1 MNRLLLVYLN
11 LGDAPAGERLSILLV
26 VDDSGSMRGEKSATV
41 RTALRRLVTE
51 LPRECRL
58 GLVGFGTKVQVL
70 CRPTEHRDFLLD
82 QIDRFEGGSGRTA
95 LYDALVDAC
104 ASFEEDS
111 GQRYVVVLT
120 DGGEYGS
127 ERVASLDEVI
137 RGAIEQR
144 VKVFCL
150 GLGSD
155 AKRDTLTAVASG
167 TGGQAFFETD
177 IALLE
182 SRMREL
188 LGNIVVDRRAK
199 WIRPALSSLLEESL
213 GDLPAWLVQFS
224 VDEWDRQDP
233 WSDASHLKV
242 PKGRAEIPGAEGDAR
257 CRESFRTVSD
267 VFRSRLEASITV
279 SSRDAEG
286 GAPLDTEVLILGRAV
301 DPFFRAVSLQVRA
314 ALADLKRQLGAQWP
328 GELRFAF
335 LPLSH
340 GVSRTDAAT
349 RAQIYAWWIAASR
362 RQEGQVA
369 TLLEIDETNLHRT
382 RNPSGY
388 AGLGEADACDQV
400 ASVLRGLVLDSARR
414 LDLLSPANQDGR
426 LVSAGCSAVVADWNP
441 RGLRERALGLVR
453 AVAEA
458 FVAAPA
464 RRDDPKRAVGPLI
477 DSCGLTWAALLRAL
491 VRSDE
496 PGIAT
501 DPLRGLRLELEAFW
515 PPPPEEQGISRD
527 DYLARLPRLIDESAS
542 HRLSRRLGVLIQVI
556 DARAAGVGAT
566 LLDRVDDQLRE
577 LLFGPRFAGVE
588 AALAFLEE
596 LHEALSTERG
606 RVLPPDREPGAVEQL
621 ERLLLF
627 SEEEKKLR
635 SFGRLS
641 PEQAHSRLVD
651 EIRNRPEGAAF
662 LLRHVA
668 LAAALGLA
676 CVKGLEWLTVLRPTW
691 ASASA
696 PGLTGILAGS
706 LVLIAGAIR
715 WRLARQRL
723 RRAVREFL
731 SALNRVAWNRA
742 QETLLAAARRLY
754 DSLCARVG
762 DPRKREEAEPPA
774 WVVDP
779 LAPRPSKWIQGE
791 GFDESRASRRQ
802 VVVALREHL
811 LRSLR
816 DLEAQTPVRSVEANR
831 FVIDLA
837 RAPGAPDPQ
846 PSDDAVSG
854 LTWTELASAP
864 LRERWQEVSRRRYFD
879 GLEGYVEYHE
889 TRIALLPRLLERAAD
904 HLEQRSRSE
913 SPLRR
918 GLETFEPRGR
928 RVLLESLDALA
939 YPALYSEFADDR
951 APGPVEKALLVGEDA
966 RSIATLLGADADSLR
981 ATRSAPGELHDL
993 RVVRALPRQTFTWN
1007 LCRTD
1012 WLRLVPEERA
1022 HALAAFEAAFDWLDP
1037 WDGSPAASAPE
1048 TRGGEPET
1056 PRPEGDI

>member
-26 VDDSGSMRGEKSATV
+26 VDDSGSMQGEKSAAV
-41 RTALRRLVTE
+41 RAALRRLVTE

-58 GLVGFGTKVQVL
+58 GLVGFGTKVKVF
-70 CRPTEHRDFLLD
+70 CRPTEHREFLLD
-82 QIDRFEGGSGRTA
+82 QIDRFEGGSGQTA
-95 LYDALVDAC
+95 LYDAIVDSC
-104 ASFEEDS
+104 GGFDEDS

-137 RGAIEQR
+137 RRAIEQR

-167 TGGQAFFETD
+167 TGGQAFFEND

-182 SRMREL
+182 NRMREL
-188 LGNIVVDRRAK
+188 LGNIVLDRRQK
-199 WIRPALSSLLEESL
+199 WIRPAFSSLVEQSL
-213 GDLPAWLVQFS
+213 GEMPAWLLQFS
-224 VDEWDRQDP
+224 VDQWDRQEI
-233 WSDASHLKV
+233 WSDPSHLKLPRHRV
-242 PKGRAEIPGAEGDAR
+242 PGSGAEADAL
-257 CRESFRTVSD
+257 CRESIRDASEI
-267 VFRSRLEASITV
+267 FRSRLEASIRV
-279 SSRDAEG
+279 SSDALEG
-286 GAPLDTEVLILGRAV
+286 NAALDTEVVILGRAG
-301 DPFFRAVSLQVRA
+301 DPFFRAASLQART
-314 ALADLKRQLGAQWP
+314 ALVDLKQALGAQWP
-328 GELRFAF
+328 GELRLAY

-340 GVSRTDAAT
+340 GVSRVDAAT

-362 RQEGQVA
+362 AQEGQTAV
-369 TLLEIDETNLHRT
+369 LVEIDETNVHRT
-382 RNPSGY
+382 RNPKGY

-400 ASVLRGLVLDSARR
+400 ASVLRGLALDPERR

-426 LVSAGCSAVVADWNP
+426 LASAGCASLVADWNP
-441 RGLRERALGLVR
+441 LGLRERALGLVR
-453 AVAEA
+453 TVADA

-464 RRDDPKRAVGPLI
+464 RRDEPRRAVEPLV
-477 DSCGLTWAALLRAL
+477 DSCGLTWEAMLRAL
-491 VRSDE
+491 VRSDD

-515 PPPPEEQGISRD
+515 PPPAEEQGVSRD
-527 DYLARLPRLIDESAS
+527 EYLARLPRLIDESAS

-556 DARAAGVGAT
+556 GKKADAVGAA
-566 LLDRVDDQLRE
+566 LRGRVDDHLRE
-577 LLFGPRFAGVE
+577 VLFGRRFAGIG

-596 LHEALSTERG
+596 LHDALATERG
-606 RVLPPDREPGAVEQL
+606 RVLPIEREPGAVEQL

-641 PEQAHSRLVD
+641 PDQAHARLVD

-662 LLRHVA
+662 LLRHLA
-668 LAAALGLA
+668 LAAALGL
-676 CVKGLEWLTVLRPTW
+676 VFVRGLDWLAVLRPAWT
-691 ASASA
+691 SAPA
-696 PGLTGILAGS
+696 PGLTGVLVGS
-706 LVLIAGAIR
+706 LALIAGAIR

-742 QETLLAAARRLY
+742 QETLLAAAQRIY
-754 DSLCARVG
+754 DSLCAQIG
-762 DPRKREEAEPPA
+762 DPRKREEADPPE

-779 LAPRPSKWIQGE
+779 LAPRPAKWIQGE

-816 DLEAQTPVRSVEANR
+816 DLEAQTAKLSVEPSR
-831 FVIDLA
+831 FVIDLT
-837 RAPGAPDPQ
+837 RAPGVPSSRA
-846 PSDDAVSG
+846 PSDPHSG
-854 LTWTELASAP
+854 LTWNDLAAASLA
-864 LRERWQEVSRRRYFD
+864 EHWQQVSRRRYFD
-879 GLEGYVEYHE
+879 GLEGYAEYHE
-889 TRIALLPRLLERAAD
+889 VRIALLPRLLERAER
-904 HLEQRSRSE
+904 HLEERSRSD

-918 GLETFEPRGR
+918 GLETFEPQER
-928 RVLLESLDALA
+928 RELLKSLDALA
-939 YPALYSEFADDR
+939 YPPLYSEFADDR
-951 APGPVEKALLVGEDA
+951 APGPAEKALLAHENA
-966 RSIATLLGADADSLR
+966 RNFQSLLGADAGSLR
-981 ATRSAPGELHDL
+981 FTRAAPAELHDL

-1007 LCRTD
+1007 LCHGD
-1012 WLRLVPEERA
+1012 WLPLAPEERA
-1022 HALAAFEAAFDWLDP
+1022 RALTALGGGVDWIDP
-1037 WDGSPAASAPE
+1037 WDGGPAVQAPE
-1048 TRGGEPET
+1048 ARGGEPTT
-1056 PRPEGDI
+1056 PRSEGDI